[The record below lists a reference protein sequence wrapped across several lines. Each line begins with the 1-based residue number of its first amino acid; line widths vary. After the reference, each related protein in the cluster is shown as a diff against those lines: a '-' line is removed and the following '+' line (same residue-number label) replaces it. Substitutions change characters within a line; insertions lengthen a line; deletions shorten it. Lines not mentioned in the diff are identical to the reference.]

1 MVTTNILI
9 FLLLIIVLYYYNTQL
24 VEGTSDRRHN
34 FCNNDSNCP
43 TWFICDNHNKCQCGN
58 NHGGAVSCANLTSES
73 AVLENYCITYNKKTG
88 FTHLGACFYSIG
100 WLKTINNHSAY
111 VELPM
116 NSKMLLNESACTYF
130 HRTGLLCGDC
140 EDGHSPLVL
149 SYNLSCVKCPDG
161 HKNWWKFIL
170 VAFVPLTFF
179 YFFIL
184 LFNISVTSSHL
195 RGVVLYN
202 QAVSMPV
209 LVRQVFSVFRK
220 SHKLITLTKFYVFF
234 CGFWNLNLLHSLTP
248 DICLNLTT
256 LQALVLDYLLAFYP
270 FLLIL
275 ISYIFIH
282 LYDRKIACIVILWK
296 PFHKFLTFF
305 KKSWDVRTS
314 VIDSFSTFF
323 LLSYVKILS
332 VTEDV
337 LVPTEIYQLGS
348 NTSTFGLYYSP
359 SVTYFGPEHRPYA
372 IMAIVILTLFVIIP
386 TIMLTLYPFR
396 FFQKCIS
403 IFPINWHFL
412 HAFVDSFQGCY
423 KDGTEPGTFDCR
435 WFSVLIILIRPAL
448 FIIEGL
454 TLSQMFFVYA
464 TITFAIFLI
473 AEINI
478 HPFKKV
484 AARYSSIDIIF
495 LVSISLCYVAVLGR
509 SIAITRNHGYSK
521 IMPTFAFLS
530 VFASIAY
537 TISLIAFWLVSRMNW
552 TKSLLKACRE

>member
-88 FTHLGACFYSIG
+88 FTHLGACFYSFG

-116 NSKMLLNESACTYF
+116 NPKMLLNESACTYF

-184 LFNISVTSSHL
+184 LFNINVTSSHL
-195 RGVVLYN
+195 HGVVLYS
-202 QAVSMPV
+202 QAVSMPAF
-209 LVRQVFSVFRK
+209 VRQVFSVLRK
-220 SHKLITLTKFYVFF
+220 SHKLLTLTKFYVFF

-256 LQALVLDYLLAFYP
+256 LQALALNYLLALYP

-282 LYDRKIACIVILWK
+282 LYDRKITCIVILWK

-337 LVPTEIYQLGS
+337 LAPTEIYQLGS

-372 IMAIVILTLFVIIP
+372 IMAIAILTLFVIIP

-396 FFQKCIS
+396 FFQKFLS
-403 IFPINWHFL
+403 FFPLNWHFL

-448 FIIEGL
+448 FIIGDL
-454 TLSQMFFVYA
+454 TLSLMFFVYA

-521 IMPTFAFLS
+521 IMLTIAFLS